1 MQLNQPTKGLQKA
14 FIDENISLLKDPLLI
29 DGLNNAVLVADKG
42 GMVKIDRQNRVSQ
55 HIDTADAIINAYS
68 QAQNY
73 FEDFNE
79 DKDVKLLDTMTQ
91 EQRNNYFKNLF
102 GA

>member
-14 FIDENISLLKDPLLI
+14 YIDGIVTQIKDPLLI
-29 DGLNNAVLVADKG
+29 DGLNNAVMVTDRG

-55 HIDTADAIINAYS
+55 HIDTADAVINAWS

-73 FEDFNE
+73 FEDFN
-79 DKDVKLLDTMTQ
+79 DGQDTKLLDTMNQ

-102 GA
+102 GV

>member
-1 MQLNQPTKGLQKA
+1 M
-14 FIDENISLLKDPLLI
+14 I
-29 DGLNNAVLVADKG
+29 
-42 GMVKIDRQNRVSQ
+42 KIDRQNRVSQ
-55 HIDTADAIINAYS
+55 HIDTADAVINAWS

-73 FEDFNE
+73 YEDFN
-79 DKDVKLLDTMTQ
+79 DGKDVKLLDTMNQ